1 MLGGPPPTPHVPWR
15 ATLRPLRM
23 ALLGATGA
31 MLAGDW
37 VLGRPPSPIMIAVLV
52 WCGITAIALL
62 LVVPAFVVWPAL
74 RAPGYAVAAGWGAV
88 ATMVGVVLLE
98 PDTAA
103 AVRKLPQLIEY
114 AFAGAV
120 GGLSYVAAMT
130 FDE

>member
-1 MLGGPPPTPHVPWR
+1 
-15 ATLRPLRM
+15 M
-23 ALLGATGA
+23 ALLGGTGA

-62 LVVPAFVVWPAL
+62 LVVPAFVVWPTL
-74 RAPGYAVAAGWGAV
+74 RAPSYAVAAGWGAV
-88 ATMVGVVLLE
+88 ATTVGVVLLE

-103 AVRKLPQLIEY
+103 AVRKVPQLIEY
-114 AFAGAV
+114 ALAGAV